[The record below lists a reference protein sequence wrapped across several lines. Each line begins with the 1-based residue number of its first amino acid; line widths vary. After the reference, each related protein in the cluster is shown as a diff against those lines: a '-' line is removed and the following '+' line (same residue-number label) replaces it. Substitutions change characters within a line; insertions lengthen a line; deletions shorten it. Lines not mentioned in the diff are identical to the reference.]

1 MLVHYIVRYIEY
13 LEVERGLSGNTLEAY
28 KNDLYS
34 LSSFFQNNGISDDVS
49 LIQRVH
55 LNMYIKNLYDN
66 HYNARSITRKIA
78 SIKGFFKWLNI
89 NDIIKHN
96 PALAIEQP
104 KLPKRLPKVLSVKEI
119 FDLLNENMSVLDK
132 AVLELLYA
140 SGLRVSELSDIQI
153 NNINLLILQI
163 EFAVFFNHFIL
174 AS

>member
-1 MLVHYIVRYIEY
+1 MLVHYIVGYIEY

-78 SIKGFFKWLNI
+78 
-89 NDIIKHN
+89 
-96 PALAIEQP
+96 
-104 KLPKRLPKVLSVKEI
+104 
-119 FDLLNENMSVLDK
+119 
-132 AVLELLYA
+132 
-140 SGLRVSELSDIQI
+140 
-153 NNINLLILQI
+153 
-163 EFAVFFNHFIL
+163 
-174 AS
+174 